1 MDSAQKKQTTARQ
14 GFAAGTVFG
23 ALTVLLLLGGAF
35 SSLGTAPDRGAGS
48 RERRTISVASDAGS
62 QAAEPAE
69 ANAERDVLDLQLD

>member
-1 MDSAQKKQTTARQ
+1 MDSAQKKQTTAKQ

-35 SSLGTAPDRGAGS
+35 SSLGTAPDKAAGS
-48 RERRTISVASDAGS
+48 RERQAISASSDAGS
-62 QAAEPAE
+62 QVIEAGE